1 MNNRKNALLLSG
13 FLLICVWLILFLVAV
28 TEEGATAYN
37 FGIASTIAGACGA
50 ACMILWIVLDVVE
63 ERKDAS
69 GIYNFEYYRL
79 KRKKEGKQM
88 KEYTLTYTVEITEV
102 VNRGGKLPVEL
113 DETYTDKRTIEQHI
127 KDGTLRPDDVH
138 VKGGVKIFEREL

>member
-1 MNNRKNALLLSG
+1 MNDRKNALLLSG

-37 FGIASTIAGACGA
+37 FGIASTIAGTCGA
-50 ACMILWIVLDVVE
+50 ACMIVWIVLDVVE

-88 KEYTLTYTVEITEV
+88 KEYTIIYDAEITEV
-102 VNRGGKLPVEL
+102 IKGDEFREMDKEQMAAWIESKLGV
-113 DETYTDKRTIEQHI
+113 
-127 KDGTLRPDDVH
+127 DDVH
-138 VKGGVKIFEREL
+138 IKGGVKVFEREL

>member
-13 FLLICVWLILFLVAV
+13 FLLLCVWLILFLVAV

-88 KEYTLTYTVEITEV
+88 KEYTIIYDAEITEV
-102 VNRGGKLPVEL
+102 IKG
-113 DETYTDKRTIEQHI
+113 DEFREMDKEQMAAWIES
-127 KDGTLRPDDVH
+127 TLGVDDVH
-138 VKGGVKIFEREL
+138 IKGGVKVFEREL

>member
-13 FLLICVWLILFLVAV
+13 FLLLCVWLILFLVAV

-79 KRKKEGKQM
+79 KRRTKMELEQAREKNLSELQYIFRRNEI
-88 KEYTLTYTVEITEV
+88 EYQFTRDARIIGIDAERIAADFDEIA
-102 VNRGGKLPVEL
+102 GA
-113 DETYTDKRTIEQHI
+113 
-127 KDGTLRPDDVH
+127 
-138 VKGGVKIFEREL
+138 VK

>member
-13 FLLICVWLILFLVAV
+13 FLLLCVWLILFLVAV

-88 KEYTLTYTVEITEV
+88 KEYTIIYDAEITEV
-102 VNRGGKLPVEL
+102 IKG
-113 DETYTDKRTIEQHI
+113 DEFREMDKEQMAAWIES
-127 KDGTLRPDDVH
+127 TLKVDDVH
-138 VKGGVKIFEREL
+138 VKNLKVFEREL

>member
-88 KEYTLTYTVEITEV
+88 KEYTIIYDAEITEV
-102 VNRGGKLPVEL
+102 IKGDEFREMDKEQMAAWIESTL
-113 DETYTDKRTIEQHI
+113 DV
-127 KDGTLRPDDVH
+127 DDVH
-138 VKGGVKIFEREL
+138 VKNLKVFEREL